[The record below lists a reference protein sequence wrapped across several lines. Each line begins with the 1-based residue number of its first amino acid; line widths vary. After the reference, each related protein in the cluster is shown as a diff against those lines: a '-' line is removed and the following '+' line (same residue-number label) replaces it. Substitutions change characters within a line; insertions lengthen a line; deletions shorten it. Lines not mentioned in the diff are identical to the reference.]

1 MVIFERDI
9 AVDLGTC
16 ESMLYVRGKGIMV
29 REPTIVAVDKYS
41 GELVKIGKEA
51 QKTLG
56 RTPANIVPI
65 NPIVNSVIS
74 DYDMTVAMLKDL
86 VSRITSFSLFKPR
99 VLVTVPGTISGVEE
113 RALIDAVIESGA
125 RKVYLV
131 ESSVATA
138 FGAGVDITKPDG
150 HLVIDI
156 GGGTTDVAVV
166 SMGGVAEYEST
177 NVAGREFD
185 DSIIRY
191 LRRKHNL
198 LIGEKTAEDLK
209 ISIGSMIARADVGSE
224 EVKGRDLATGLP
236 KSVSVSSS
244 ELAEVF
250 IEPAKAILECVHMVL
265 ERTPPELMGDISQNG
280 IVMSGGGSLIF
291 GFDKLVEYDLGI
303 RTMIVDDP
311 VSCAVYGGGKMLLN
325 LDNMQ
330 DGMMNFSR
338 KRRLRN

>member
-250 IEPAKAILECVHMVL
+250 IEPAKAILE
-265 ERTPPELMGDISQNG
+265 
-280 IVMSGGGSLIF
+280 
-291 GFDKLVEYDLGI
+291 
-303 RTMIVDDP
+303 
-311 VSCAVYGGGKMLLN
+311 
-325 LDNMQ
+325 
-330 DGMMNFSR
+330 
-338 KRRLRN
+338 